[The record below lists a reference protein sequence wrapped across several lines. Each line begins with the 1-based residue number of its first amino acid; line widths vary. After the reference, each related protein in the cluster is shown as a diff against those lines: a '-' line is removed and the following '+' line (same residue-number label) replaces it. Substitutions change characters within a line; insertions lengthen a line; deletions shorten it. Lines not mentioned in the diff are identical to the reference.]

1 MLNTPAFGW
10 DLLTALTNTKSYAFT
25 GMVKFAG
32 IFGVVLLVAGL
43 IVLGVGL
50 FKKSSTQQ
58 PVPYGVAAALIIV
71 GGVMAVAGRGFYS
84 SIASGTAR
92 SINKMGGT
100 GSKGD
105 SGMEVGTGLML
116 LHNFA
121 LALPL

>member
-71 GGVMAVAGRGFYS
+71 GGVMAVAGRQFYS
-84 SIASGTAR
+84 SIANGTAR

>member
-71 GGVMAVAGRGFYS
+71 GGVMAVAGRRFYS
-84 SIASGTAR
+84 SIANGTAR

-100 GSKGD
+100 GSKADG
-105 SGMEVGTGLML
+105 GMEVGTGLML

>member
-1 MLNTPAFGW
+1 MSNTPAFGW
-10 DLLTALTNTKSYAFT
+10 ELMTALTNTKSYAFT

-71 GGVMAVAGRGFYS
+71 GGVMAVAGKGFYR

-92 SINKMGGT
+92 SINRMGGT
-100 GSKGD
+100 GSKADG
-105 SGMEVGTGLML
+105 GMEVGTGLML